1 MTERVRQPGHSPS
14 RNVANVT
21 TVHKFWT
28 GRQSRHY
35 LWQGSGSNVP
45 WYPTKAPAPEHERTL
60 EIVAATSKC
69 PKRLS
74 TVQPATSHLPR
85 KTAHSHGACSA
96 ILGVAVG
103 DLGPSGRLL

>member
-21 TVHKFWT
+21 TVHKL
-28 GRQSRHY
+28 G
-35 LWQGSGSNVP
+35 LGGSPGI
-45 WYPTKAPAPEHERTL
+45 TFGKAVVAMSPGTPPKPLHPSDERTL
-60 EIVAATSKC
+60 EIVAATSAQSD
-69 PKRLS
+69 RLS
-74 TVQPATSHLPR
+74 NQQPRTTHLPR